1 MMLER
6 APSGFSTA
14 SLWRAASPGPA
25 LARTSSAEHSSA
37 DMMFDSPNRSP
48 WGASGSGSATSQPFT
63 PFTHPHPGLPL
74 DLPTTATSPMQASPA
89 VGVPTPALWGSS
101 QLATHPSSSSRQPQL
116 APAPSTSSLGS
127 PLRPLQQQLG
137 LLPAGTTSDTAAML
151 VSPLVS
157 RDTIASRGTSMDIS
171 PGAARLAPGA
181 LAALGRADSA
191 GLAMGM
197 GPVNFG
203 GLAASSQLHR
213 AASTPLAPPPGILG
227 TPARA
232 STPTADLLGLPLG
245 YPYSPAAPSAAVDP
259 LVEPAAAMA
268 AAAGSPQAPGGYSSP
283 PQQWQ
288 PQGLPPQDPLLAAA
302 QAIQLATPRLY
313 QQHQQLGPMP
323 AAGDA
328 LLAVP
333 SDPILAEAL
342 RLLLAGVP
350 PGDLQAAGVDM
361 DKLLAVYQRHLQLQH
376 PAAAASQLLQ
386 PPQSPAASLA
396 AALGGPSLAG
406 AGGQLSAYEDML
418 ASALAARLNQM
429 DEVTRWVGMW
439 GVRGILRGMLWVD
452 ACLAAAAAA
461 ETAAAA
467 GMHPSPW
474 PPLMGRCENGVVPHQ
489 PAERSP
495 RLYDTGMAVHCTDAT
510 LLPSPLTALQ
520 TSCHPK
526 AQ

>member
-37 DMMFDSPNRSP
+37 DMMFDSPKRSP
-48 WGASGSGSATSQPFT
+48 WGAPGSATNPPFT
-63 PFTHPHPGLPL
+63 PFTHPPPGLPL

-89 VGVPTPALWGSS
+89 VPTPAPWGSS
-101 QLATHPSSSSRQPQL
+101 QLATAPSSSRQLQL

-127 PLRPLQQQLG
+127 PVRAPQQQLG
-137 LLPAGTTSDTAAML
+137 QLPAGTASDTAAML

-157 RDTIASRGTSMDIS
+157 RDTVASRRTSMDIS

-197 GPVNFG
+197 GPTGFG
-203 GLAASSQLHR
+203 GLVPSSQLNR
-213 AASTPLAPPPGILG
+213 AASTSLAPPPGILG

-232 STPTADLLGLPLG
+232 PTPTADLLGLPLG

-259 LVEPAAAMA
+259 LVDAAATMA
-268 AAAGSPQAPGGYSSP
+268 AAAGSPQAPGYSSP
-283 PQQWQ
+283 PQQW
-288 PQGLPPQDPLLAAA
+288 PQQDPLLAAA

-323 AAGDA
+323 AADDA
-328 LLAVP
+328 QLSVS

-376 PAAAASQLLQ
+376 PAAAASQLMQ
-386 PPQSPAASLA
+386 PPQSPVASLA

-418 ASALAARLNQM
+418 ASALAVRLNQM
-429 DEVTRWVGMW
+429 DEVTRWVGGAW
-439 GVRGILRGMLWVD
+439 VRTAHILCVD
-452 ACLAAAAAA
+452 
-461 ETAAAA
+461 
-467 GMHPSPW
+467 GY
-474 PPLMGRCENGVVPHQ
+474 V
-489 PAERSP
+489 
-495 RLYDTGMAVHCTDAT
+495 
-510 LLPSPLTALQ
+510 LLLTCGQ
-520 TSCHPK
+520 TC
-526 AQ
+526 